1 MSFKLDRKFS
11 KSSHH
16 ITDLKLCTVRL
27 NDNSKFPWVILIPKR
42 NKITDMSNLK
52 SKDQILL
59 MKEIIYVS
67 KIMKKLFKTSKLN
80 VEKIGNIV
88 PQLHIH
94 IIARSKKDCSWPL
107 SVWVVKGKNYSQT
120 ALKIM
125 ADKVRKALKQ
135 KEVTSVSLHHL
146 IFFFK

>member
-1 MSFKLDRKFS
+1 MSFKLDRKFL

-42 NKITDMSNLK
+42 NKITDMSDLN

-59 MKEIIYVS
+59 MKEIVYVS
-67 KIMKKLFKTSKLN
+67 KVMKKLFKTTKLN
-80 VEKIGNIV
+80 IEKIGNIV

-94 IIARSKKDCSWPL
+94 IIARRKKDSSWPL
-107 SVWVVKGKNYSQT
+107 SVWVVKGKNYSKT
-120 ALKIM
+120 TLTNMIEKL
-125 ADKVRKALKQ
+125 RKALK
-135 KEVTSVSLHHL
+135 
-146 IFFFK
+146 

>member
-1 MSFKLDRKFS
+1 MFKINKKFL

-16 ITDLKLCTVRL
+16 ITDLKLCSIRL
-27 NDNSKFPWVILIPKR
+27 HNNSKFPWLILIPQR
-42 NKITDMSNLK
+42 NKITDISDLN

-59 MKEIIYVS
+59 MKEIVYVS

-94 IIARSKKDCSWPL
+94 IIARSKKDSSWPL
-107 SVWVVKGKNYSQT
+107 SVWVVKGKYFSKI
-120 ALKIM
+120 ALRNM
-125 ADKVRKALKQ
+125 EEKVRKAIK
-135 KEVTSVSLHHL
+135 
-146 IFFFK
+146 